1 MKPSASTWRL
11 RERELR
17 RSEGIVTTRTDEV
30 NNTVL
35 LSSTARIKDLAQQG
49 VLQRVLDGTY
59 NWSRRSSLW
68 PLMFG
73 TACCFIEMA
82 AAAASRF
89 DLSRFGMEVMR
100 ASPRQADLMIVPGT
114 VTKKMVPQIVR
125 LWNQMP
131 EPKYC
136 IAMGACAISG
146 GPFKEGY
153 NVVSGIDEFIPVD
166 VYVPGCP
173 PKPEALLFGILKLQ
187 AKIDGQSFGEMTRP
201 GRPRIDAPV
210 PLFGPDLVD
219 LDQLEEI
226 KARLEARRNAPPT
239 EAGSEVAP
247 EPVAER
253 RPARPTKPDWPQPRS
268 GLVSIAAQEGALAD
282 DLAELKA
289 ALGSELAGEDG
300 VSGYVKV
307 SDLVRTCRAL
317 RDQFGWD
324 MLSSVTAADYADR
337 FEVIYHLYG
346 TGRIGP
352 PLILKAYLPRDAAE
366 IPSVE
371 DVWRGASLQE
381 REVWDMFGIKP
392 IGHHDP
398 RRILLWEGFAGF
410 PLRKD
415 YHEAYFEGEKKPFDA
430 RWPDGNFVRQ
440 EDRVPFGRNV
450 RYPAEWDLADVLTGT
465 DEERVVDAVELKAG
479 LNCNGD
485 RLGQRFIVNFGPH
498 HPSTH
503 GVFRMVMTL
512 EGESIVGVEPVFGY
526 LHRNHE
532 KIGERNAWIMNIPFT
547 DRLDYISS
555 MSNNLGYV
563 LAVEK
568 LLGTKPPERA
578 EYLRVIVVELTRIVN
593 HLLAIG
599 TYLNDLG
606 AFFTPALYAFEE
618 REHILD
624 LFEAVAGSRMMCNY
638 MRFGGV
644 ARDVTPDWIDH
655 CRTIVF
661 DRLPRKIDELDRFL
675 TTNEIVVSRSIGI
688 GVLSREAAINASIT
702 GPVLRA
708 SGVPYDVRKA
718 EPYSIYDRFDF
729 DIPVG
734 KNGDNYDRY
743 LVRLAEARQ
752 SLRILQAAMRDIPEG
767 EIQVGR
773 KLWQVRVPRGD
784 AYARIE
790 APKGELGF
798 YVVSDGGPNPYR
810 YHVRAPSFINLS
822 ALEDMLRG
830 HKVGDAIAIFG
841 TIDINMGECDR

>member
-1 MKPSASTWRL
+1 M
-11 RERELR
+11 
-17 RSEGIVTTRTDEV
+17 VTTRPDSDV
-30 NNTVL
+30 NDTVML
-35 LSSTARIKDLAQQG
+35 TSTAKIKELAQEG
-49 VLQRVLDGTY
+49 LLQRVLNKTY
-59 NWSRRSSLW
+59 NWSRSSSIW

-82 AAAASRF
+82 AAAASRY

-173 PKPEALLFGILKLQ
+173 PKPEALLYGLLKLQ
-187 AKIDGQSFGEMTRP
+187 EKIGGQTLHEMTRP
-201 GRPRIDAPV
+201 DRPTVDAPI

-219 LDQLEEI
+219 VRQIEMI
-226 KARLEARRNAPPT
+226 KARQLAYGANPARYDQATVTIPAPT
-239 EAGSEVAP
+239 EKRTP
-247 EPVAER
+247 
-253 RPARPTKPDWPQPRS
+253 PARPTKPDWPAPRV
-268 GLVSIAAQEGALAD
+268 GFASIASEAGARLE
-282 DLAELKA
+282 DLARIKEMRGVA
-289 ALGSELAGEDG
+289 VVSEDG
-300 VSGYVKV
+300 AAIYVEN
-307 SDLVRTCRAL
+307 TAL
-317 RDQFGWD
+317 FDVAQRLRNESRFD
-324 MLSSVTAADYADR
+324 MLSGVTAADYVDR
-337 FEVIYHLYG
+337 FEVVYHLYG
-346 TGRIGP
+346 SSLQGP
-352 PLILKAYLPRDAAE
+352 ALILRAGLTKDD
-366 IPSVE
+366 PSIASVTPI
-371 DVWRGASLQE
+371 WAGADFQE
-381 REVWDMFGIKP
+381 REIWDLFGIRFD
-392 IGHHDP
+392 GHP
-398 RRILLWEGFAGF
+398 NLRRILLWEGFAGF
-410 PLRKD
+410 PFLKD
-415 YHEAYFEGEKKPFDA
+415 YHEPYFEGTTKPFDS
-430 RWPDGNFVRQ
+430 RWPGGEFVRE
-440 EDRVPFGRNV
+440 EDRVPFHRNV
-450 RYPAEWDLADVLTGT
+450 SYPPEWDMADLPSGT
-465 DEERVVDAVELKAG
+465 DELRVVDVTHLESTLKTSPGELG
-479 LNCNGD
+479 N
-485 RLGQRFIVNFGPH
+485 RFLVNFGPH

-512 EGESIVGVEPVFGY
+512 EGELVTNVEPIFGY

-547 DRLDYISS
+547 DRLDYIAS

-568 LLGTKPPERA
+568 LTESKPPERA
-578 EYLRVIVVELTRIVN
+578 EYIRVIMVELTRVVN
-593 HLLAIG
+593 HLLAVG

-624 LFEAVAGSRMMCNY
+624 LFESVAGSRMMCNY

-644 ARDVTPDWIDH
+644 ARDLPDGWLER
-655 CRTIVF
+655 CKAIVF
-661 DRLPRKIDELDRFL
+661 DRLPRSIDELDRML
-675 TTNEIVVSRSIGI
+675 TRNEIVVSRSVGI
-688 GVLSREAAINASIT
+688 GVLPREVALAGSVT
-702 GPVLRA
+702 GPMLRA
-708 SGVPYDVRKA
+708 SGVAYDIRRA
-718 EPYSIYDRFDF
+718 EPYSIYDRFEF

-743 LVRLAEARQ
+743 IVRLREIHE
-752 SLRILQAAMRDIPEG
+752 SLRILRQALTDIPGG
-767 EIQVGR
+767 EIQTGR
-773 KLWQVRVPRGD
+773 KLWQLRVPKGD

-798 YVVSDGGPNPYR
+798 YIVSDGGTNPQR
-810 YHVRAPSFINLS
+810 YHVRSPSFINLTP
-822 ALEDMLRG
+822 LNQMIRG

-841 TIDINMGECDR
+841 TTDINMGECDR

>member
-1 MKPSASTWRL
+1 VASAPPNA
-11 RERELR
+11 EFN
-17 RSEGIVTTRTDEV
+17 D
-30 NNTVL
+30 TVL
-35 LSSTARIKDLAQQG
+35 LTSTARIKELAQEG
-49 VLQRVLDGTY
+49 LLQRVLNGAY
-59 NWSRRSSLW
+59 NWSRKSSIW

-82 AAAASRF
+82 AAAASRY

-125 LWNQMP
+125 LWDQMP

-173 PKPEALLFGILKLQ
+173 PKPEALLYGLLRLQEKIAGQTLK
-187 AKIDGQSFGEMTRP
+187 DVVRP
-201 GRPRIDAPV
+201 ARPAGAVPV

-219 LDQLEEI
+219 LRQIDEI
-226 KARLEARRNAPPT
+226 RAKL
-239 EAGSEVAP
+239 S
-247 EPVAER
+247 EPVPSADAEPAPAAEEKKS
-253 RPARPTKPDWPQPRS
+253 PARPAKPDWPEPRL
-268 GLVSIAAQEGALAD
+268 GEVAIYQ
-282 DLAELKA
+282 AEPEVEYVPF
-289 ALGSELAGEDG
+289 GSFLERA
-300 VSGYVKV
+300 
-307 SDLVRTCRAL
+307 RAL
-317 RDQFGWD
+317 RDEGYD
-324 MLSSVTAADYADR
+324 MLSGVTAVDYPEAR
-337 FEVIYHLYG
+337 RIEVVYQLYG
-346 TGRIGP
+346 SARTGP
-352 PLILKAYLPRDAAE
+352 PLWMKAFLPRDE
-366 IPSVE
+366 PVVPSIE
-371 DVWRGASLQE
+371 SIWKGADLQE
-381 REVWDMFGIKP
+381 REVWDLFGVRFE
-392 IGHHDP
+392 GHHNL

-410 PLRKD
+410 PMRKD

-430 RWPDGNFVRQ
+430 RWPGGHFVRQ
-440 EDRVPFGRNV
+440 EDRVPFHRNV
-450 RYPAEWDLADVLTGT
+450 RYPRELPEPGLSGVPWWELADLGAGT
-465 DEERVVDAVELKAG
+465 DELRVVDANQLAAALRE
-479 LNCNGD
+479 NPD
-485 RLGQRFIVNFGPH
+485 ELGQRFVLNFGPH

-512 EGESIVGVEPVFGY
+512 EGETVVDVDPIFGY

-578 EYLRVIVVELTRIVN
+578 EYLRVIMVELTRIVN

-644 ARDVTPDWIDH
+644 ARDLPDGWLER
-655 CRTIVF
+655 CRQIVF
-661 DRLPRKIDELDRFL
+661 DRLPRSIDEMDTML
-675 TTNEIVVSRSIGI
+675 TRNEILLSRSVGV
-688 GVLSREAAINASIT
+688 GVLPAETALNASVT

-708 SGVPYDVRKA
+708 SGVRYDVRRA
-718 EPYSIYDRFDF
+718 EPYSIYDRFEF
-729 DIPVG
+729 DIPTG

-743 LVRLAEARQ
+743 LVRLAEMRE
-752 SLRILQAAMRDIPEG
+752 SLRILRRALDDLPAG
-767 EIQVGR
+767 EILAGR
-773 KLWQVRVPRGD
+773 KLWQVRVPKGE

-798 YVVSDGGPNPYR
+798 FVVSDGGPNPYR
-810 YHVRAPSFINLS
+810 YHVRSPSFINLT
-822 ALEDMLRG
+822 ALGDMVRG
-830 HKVGDAIAIFG
+830 YKVADAIAIFG